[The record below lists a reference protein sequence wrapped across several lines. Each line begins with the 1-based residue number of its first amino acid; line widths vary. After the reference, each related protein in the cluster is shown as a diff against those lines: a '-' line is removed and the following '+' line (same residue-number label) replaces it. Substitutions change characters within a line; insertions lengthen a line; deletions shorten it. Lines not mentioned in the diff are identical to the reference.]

1 MAEQTAVAPAVQASV
16 PARRVSLVEK
26 MAARF
31 HVEPAK
37 LLDTLKAT
45 AFRQRDGVVVSNEQM
60 MALLVI
66 ADQYGL
72 NPFTK
77 EIFAFEDKGGIV
89 PVVSV
94 DGWLRIINQHP
105 QFNGLEFRY
114 AEEIVD
120 PAGGKPCPAWCEVVI
135 RRKDRGEPT
144 VVREYLDE
152 VYVPPRKGKSKFRDG
167 DTYEIA
173 GPWQT
178 HTKRMLRHKTLIQG
192 ARVAFGFAGIY
203 DEDEAGRILEAS
215 RAADGTFEVAAP
227 PAGPAPRDSTEKVAA
242 MKERLRPAAPP
253 PEDAPLEVDPDSGEI
268 LSGAPPVEGGS
279 PDEPPRR
286 GKGGGDFGDIDP
298 DVGF

>member
-1 MAEQTAVAPAVQASV
+1 MNDQALAPAPQANV

-31 HVEPAK
+31 HVEPSK

-45 AFRQRDGVVVSNEQM
+45 AFRQRDGIVVSNEQM

-77 EIFAFEDKGGIV
+77 EIYAFEDKGGIV

-105 QFNGLEFRY
+105 QYDGVEFNY
-114 AEEIVD
+114 APEMAT
-120 PAGGKPCPAWCEVVI
+120 PAGGKPCPEWCEAVI
-135 RRKDRGEPT
+135 GRKDRSKPA

-152 VYVPPRKGKSKFRDG
+152 VYVPPRKGRSKYKEG

-178 HTKRMLRHKTLIQG
+178 HTKRMLRHKALIQG

-215 RAADGTFEVAAP
+215 RAADGSFEVQP
-227 PAGPAPRDSTEKVAA
+227 PAGPAPKDATEKVEA
-242 MKERLRPAAPP
+242 MKARLRPSPP
-253 PEDAPLEVDPDSGEI
+253 PEDEPLDVDPETGEV
-268 LSGAPPVEGGS
+268 LSGAPAGGGS
-279 PDEPPRR
+279 PDEPPK
-286 GKGGGDFGDIDP
+286 GKGKGKGSADFADIDP
-298 DVGF
+298 EVGF